1 MCIYDVPQTKH
12 LNKPMAYLP
21 INHRLTIDSYRL
33 VRSTTKRIKQI
44 RHLRNHPRTIIM
56 RQTTLITF
64 PIFKDNKTIQQISIV
79 TYKIDI

>member
-12 LNKPMAYLP
+12 LNKPMENLP
-21 INHRLTIDSYRL
+21 INYRLAIDSNRL
-33 VRSTTKRIKQI
+33 VRSTTKRIEQI

-64 PIFKDNKTIQQISIV
+64 PISKDNKAI
-79 TYKIDI
+79 